1 MQTSKRLTW
10 PQKGLPKELEAYM
23 EKIVIVEQLGDSI
36 DQLESPKNCKAQLT
50 LQLHFIALCS

>member
-1 MQTSKRLTW
+1 
-10 PQKGLPKELEAYM
+10 M